1 VVVTAT
7 PPAVVVT
14 CGDDCVTPQT
24 NCVVGMTALAEAEA
38 TCDDDGATSLTN
50 CVVVLYVAA
59 VVA

>member
-1 VVVTAT
+1 M
-7 PPAVVVT
+7 VT
-14 CGDDCVTPQT
+14 CGDDCVTTQT
-24 NCVVGMTALAEAEA
+24 NCVVGMMALTEAEV

>member
-1 VVVTAT
+1 V
-7 PPAVVVT
+7 VVVT
-14 CGDDCVTPQT
+14 CGDDCVTTQT
-24 NCVVGMTALAEAEA
+24 NCVVGMMALTEAEV

>member
-1 VVVTAT
+1 MTT
-7 PPAVVVT
+7 TLPAVVVT

-24 NCVVGMTALAEAEA
+24 NCVVGMMALAETEA

-50 CVVVLYVAA
+50 YVVVLYVAA

>member
-1 VVVTAT
+1 VTTT

-14 CGDDCVTPQT
+14 CGDDCVTPRT
-24 NCVVGMTALAEAEA
+24 NCVVGMVALAEA
-38 TCDDDGATSLTN
+38 TGDDDGATSLTN